1 MRFASVDHTDEE
13 PHRRLNCVQQS
24 AAPFFTAPV
33 RTGKSGAC
41 RTARCA
47 LELKVRRGRRG
58 RSGEAVTCHRPP
70 HLSSC
75 EQPRLSCQQMSIIG
89 VRT

>member
-33 RTGKSGAC
+33 RAC
-41 RTARCA
+41 
-47 LELKVRRGRRG
+47 KVGFV
-58 RSGEAVTCHRPP
+58 EPLDV
-70 HLSSC
+70 L
-75 EQPRLSCQQMSIIG
+75 LN
-89 VRT
+89 